1 MFVKSI
7 RKILNRTE
15 SGNTGT
21 NDTYISIISN
31 MRDFFSPEELNK
43 IILFKDLKT
52 GQSHEFKPTTPGSEL
67 RLTKIGPYLRQNNSN
82 PGDEI
87 VLQKKVESKTI
98 DGKTKESTE
107 FYIDILNYSNRI
119 VLDCVDKDKLE
130 FISKFNQDR
139 LEDILNGNTEIEIRL
154 KNSDVN
160 IFIKDLKKFKK
171 IRTQSYKKYSI
182 ENINI
187 IFDNFKK
194 SKFDSII
201 IQRNK
206 EDEYYE
212 IIHSCDWKYHKI
224 KF

>member
-1 MFVKSI
+1 MFVKTI
-7 RKILNRTE
+7 KKILNRTE

-31 MRDFFSPEELNK
+31 MRDFFTPEELNK

-52 GQSHEFKPTTPGSEL
+52 RQSHEFRPTTPGSEL
-67 RLTKIGPYLRQNNSN
+67 RLTKIGPYLRQNNST

-87 VLQKKVESKTI
+87 ILQKKVESKTV
-98 DGKTKESTE
+98 DGITQKSTE
-107 FYIDILNYSNRI
+107 FYVDILNYSNRI

-139 LEDILNGNTEIEIRL
+139 LESILSGNTEIELRL
-154 KNSDVN
+154 KNSDTS
-160 IFIKDLKKFKK
+160 IAIKDLQELKQV
-171 IRTQSYKKYSI
+171 RTQSYKKYSI
-182 ENINI
+182 KNIDI

-194 SKFDSII
+194 SKFNSII

-212 IIHSCDWKYHKI
+212 IIHSCDWQYHKI

>member
-1 MFVKSI
+1 MFVKTI

-15 SGNTGT
+15 IGNTGT

-31 MRDFFSPEELNK
+31 IRDFFSHEELNK

-52 GQSHEFKPTTPGSEL
+52 GQSYEFKATTPGSEL

-98 DGKTKESTE
+98 YGETKESTE

-119 VLDCVDKDKLE
+119 VLNCVDKDKLE

-139 LEDILNGNTEIEIRL
+139 LEDILNGDTEIEMRL
-154 KNSDVN
+154 KNSD
-160 IFIKDLKKFKK
+160 ITIYIKDLQELKKV
-171 IRTQSYKKYSI
+171 RTQSYKKYSI
-182 ENINI
+182 KNIDI
-187 IFDNFKK
+187 LFDNFKK
-194 SKFDSII
+194 SKFNSII
-201 IQRNK
+201 IQKNE

-212 IIHSCDWKYHKI
+212 IIHSCDWQYHKI
-224 KF
+224 EF